1 MTGHEFV
8 VEGRPEIQHDWKKE
22 FARQRRDRLQDA
34 IDEYLQ
40 DHEVSPRQ
48 AYEEI
53 LSCVQDVMD
62 YHRKNLD
69 RTTELKSLM
78 MGHREVDFA
87 DELAEK
93 WQYDKLPERF

>member
-1 MTGHEFV
+1 MTI
-8 VEGRPEIQHDWKKE
+8 EGRPDIQVSDDYWEKE
-22 FARQRRDRLQDA
+22 YARQRQDRMQDC
-34 IDEYLQ
+34 IDDYLQ
-40 DHEVSPRQ
+40 DEKVDPRR

-53 LSCVQDVMD
+53 LSCIDDVIN
-62 YHRKNLD
+62 HHKKQLD
-69 RTTELKSLM
+69 KAVALKSLM

>member
-1 MTGHEFV
+1 MTI
-8 VEGRPEIQHDWKKE
+8 EGRPEIQHDWKKE
-22 FARQRRDRLQDA
+22 FEKQRKDRLQDA

-40 DHEVSPRQ
+40 DEEVSPRR

-69 RTTELKSLM
+69 RSTVLKTLL
-78 MGHREVDFA
+78 MGHREVDFM
-87 DELAEK
+87 DDPELSSK
-93 WQYDKLPERF
+93 WQFDKLPVRY